1 MASFS
6 DFLFKRNDLKLSIFV
21 IINFFNGTIP
31 ASFSV
36 YFCIFRMSHCSG
48 CTWDSNPGQQD
59 ESLFVPLIATPSYRG
74 DYGTATNWIF
84 SPAYLRQLTP
94 LLVVQIGF
102 ILAVSVAWLSWFEL
116 VSHHQF

>member
-1 MASFS
+1 MGQSRPL
-6 DFLFKRNDLKLSIFV
+6 FLFIFV
-21 IINFFNGTIP
+21 F
-31 ASFSV
+31 
-36 YFCIFRMSHCSG
+36 SG
-48 CTWDSNPGQQD
+48 CHIVVGVLGIRTRGKQD